1 MTGLPAPSSSWEIGA
16 AGEVRRVVPAAWATA
31 LAGLSE
37 LLGQYAFRPA
47 HERQL
52 QDQVAEVLSHAG
64 LSLEREVRAGG
75 GADRYDLL
83 VALSGVGQVVLEL
96 KLAASAP
103 AVERQAQRYTASPDV
118 DAVVV
123 VTTSQRLAHEL
134 RRAGATELGG
144 KPFGVIAL
152 RSF

>member
-1 MTGLPAPSSSWEIGA
+1 
-16 AGEVRRVVPAAWATA
+16 
-31 LAGLSE
+31 
-37 LLGQYAFRPA
+37 
-47 HERQL
+47 
-52 QDQVAEVLSHAG
+52 
-64 LSLEREVRAGG
+64 
-75 GADRYDLL
+75 
-83 VALSGVGQVVLEL
+83 VALPGAGRVVLEL

-103 AVERQAQRYTASPDV
+103 AVERQAQRYAGAPDV

-123 VTTSQRLAHEL
+123 VTTSQRLAHEP

>member
-1 MTGLPAPSSSWEIGA
+1 MTWLDQ
-16 AGEVRRVVPAAWATA
+16 
-31 LAGLSE
+31 LAD
-37 LLGQYAFRPA
+37 LLGRYAFRPSN
-47 HERQL
+47 ERAL
-52 QDQVAEVLSHAG
+52 QDMVADVLAGAG
-64 LSLEREVRAGG
+64 LAAEREFRAAGG
-75 GADRYDLL
+75 GDRYDLL
-83 VALSGVGQVVLEL
+83 VAVPGAGRVVLEL

-103 AVERQAQRYTASPDV
+103 AVERQAQRYAAAPDI

-134 RRAGATELGG
+134 RRGGAAELGG

>member
-1 MTGLPAPSSSWEIGA
+1 MSALPVPSSSWEIGA
-16 AGEVRRVVPAAWATA
+16 AGEVRRLLPAAS
-31 LAGLSE
+31 LAIVGLAQ

-47 HERQL
+47 SEAQL
-52 QDQVAEVLSHAG
+52 QDQVAEVLVRAG
-64 LSLEREVRAGG
+64 LAVDREVRAGDR
-75 GADRYDLL
+75 DRYDLL
-83 VALSGVGQVVLEL
+83 VAPPGAGRIVLEL
-96 KLAASAP
+96 KLHASAP
-103 AVERQAQRYTASPDV
+103 AVERQAQRYAAAPDV

>member
-1 MTGLPAPSSSWEIGA
+1 MT
-16 AGEVRRVVPAAWATA
+16 
-31 LAGLSE
+31 LADLAK
-37 LLGQYAFRPA
+37 LLDGFTFKPTS
-47 HERQL
+47 ERQL
-52 QDQVAEVLSHAG
+52 QDHVADVLVRSG
-64 LSLEREVRAGG
+64 LTVDREVRAS
-75 GADRYDLL
+75 ARDRYDLL
-83 VALSGVGQVVLEL
+83 VALPGVGRVVLEL

-103 AVERQAQRYTASPDV
+103 AVERQAQRYAASSDI

-134 RRAGATELGG
+134 RRAGADQLGG